1 MRSSMKSTL
10 SSSRNKSRSPLSSL
24 QGEYKLPTNSYAE
37 IHKKSHLR
45 TQKTESENA
54 VTIRNPFAKHTVSV
68 SLAKSRQGS
77 GCGATRNHPKV
88 YTASLSSEELVP
100 DNDATFE
107 HQLRSGERNYEFA
120 DGNAEVSHDD
130 SILDSLLTQIK
141 SDKKYSYSNAKAI
154 ETLTEVN
161 MNLIGQVQAMK
172 KQMECIQLS
181 QAERETAQVEASLT
195 MDRKKMQVLLSQ
207 P

>member
-1 MRSSMKSTL
+1 MKSTL
-10 SSSRNKSRSPLSSL
+10 SSSRNKSRSPISSL
-24 QGEYKLPTNSYAE
+24 QGEHKLPTNTYAE

-45 TQKTESENA
+45 MQKAELESA
-54 VTIRNPFAKHTVSV
+54 VAIRNPFAKHAASV
-68 SLAKSRQGS
+68 SLAKSRQAS
-77 GCGATRNHPKV
+77 GTTRNHPKV

-100 DNDATFE
+100 DSDAALE
-107 HQLRSGERNYEFA
+107 HQCENRLKSGERNYEFV

-130 SILDSLLTQIK
+130 SAMDSLLAQIK
-141 SDKKYSYSNAKAI
+141 SDKKYNYSNAKAI
-154 ETLTEVN
+154 EMLTEVN

-172 KQMECIQLS
+172 KQMECIQLL

-195 MDRKKMQVLLSQ
+195 MDRKKMQVLPPQ